1 MASTAFLFNAKQW
14 LGDEAVLLMDWDT
27 RAVHLHLMCLSWQ
40 QAEPGTLPNDERL
53 LRKWVGD
60 PPPAIWAK
68 RIFPQLLR
76 AWKVDGALLR
86 QEGLIRENERQK
98 AEAVQAAETAAALA
112 RLPAGKPAA
121 KGRKKKVAEAVGDPL
136 ARIDGEVADPDA
148 DSGFS
153 LNSLLASSSDMFQR
167 VSEEERANIWTM
179 GTTLLRYG
187 TFDDAKAR
195 AFLGKQIQAFGE
207 KRVAEAIA
215 QMSLKPVPPAEAKSF
230 FVGLL
235 KGVET
240 KKKRRGGVAL

>member
-40 QAEPGTLPNDERL
+40 QPEQGTLPNDAAK

-60 PPPAIWAK
+60 PPDKFWVE
-68 RIFPQLLR
+68 RIYPQLLH
-76 AWKVDGALLR
+76 AWKVDGPVLR
-86 QEGLIRENERQK
+86 QEGLIREAARQK
-98 AEAVQAAETAAALA
+98 AEQIKQAEIEEMLSRVPPKAA
-112 RLPAGKPAA
+112 AA
-121 KGRKKKVAEAVGDPL
+121 KGRKKKVAEAVGAPL
-136 ARIDGEVADPDA
+136 ARMDGEIADPDA
-148 DSGFS
+148 NSGFS
-153 LNSLLASSSDMFQR
+153 LNSLLSSNAEIFTR

-179 GTTLLRYG
+179 GTTILRYG
-187 TFDDAKAR
+187 AFDDAQVRK
-195 AFLGKQIQAFGE
+195 FLGKQIQTYGE

-235 KGVET
+235 KGVEV